1 MCWCPGT
8 GAQEHGG
15 RHGQRH
21 GGRHDVE
28 HWQVQPEQKE
38 WSTSGWLSEGLRI
51 FRPAGLSSFVE
62 GDLIALE
69 ETVLPKFSSH
79 SSLYHQSPL
88 IGSKQ
93 VHWFVHSFHNV
104 NVQWKFTV
112 LFFLYYS
119 SSFGPGV
126 LDDKHNL
133 SVRILLSF
141 DCLKFLKFAFKGW
154 SVGIDWLLLFKG
166 KCVKGQSWFGLIF
179 LHFLISVW
187 QVKLS
192 YKGIKKLLNAFKCK
206 VK

>member
-1 MCWCPGT
+1 MVDGMGNDMVAGMMLST
-8 GAQEHGG
+8 GKCNQG
-15 RHGQRH
+15 RKNE
-21 GGRHDVE
+21 VP
-28 HWQVQPEQKE
+28 QVDCLKVSEFSVLQVSAASLKVI
-38 WSTSGWLSEGLRI
+38 WSHSRK
-51 FRPAGLSSFVE
+51 PSSR
-62 GDLIALE
+62 
-69 ETVLPKFSSH
+69 KFSSH

-93 VHWFVHSFHNV
+93 VHWFVHSFHNL

-126 LDDKHNL
+126 LDDKYNL

-179 LHFLISVW
+179 LHFLISVT
-187 QVKLS
+187 
-192 YKGIKKLLNAFKCK
+192 K
-206 VK
+206 VSKSF